1 MTWRLAMRSA
11 SLPAEW
17 NPGLSIEH
25 QTYRQVGRPKKRLED
40 ETNEFLKPEETEEM
54 KGNEIK
60 NNDTWIKVVKNRD
73 RWKAMESECAKTAAA
88 ASVDS
93 VHSRRRPAQDPV
105 RPARNLNGVKL
116 DDEVVNIA

>member
-1 MTWRLAMRSA
+1 MAFGNEKCIATSRMEPR
-11 SLPAEW
+11 PQHRT
-17 NPGLSIEH
+17 PDV
-25 QTYRQVGRPKKRLED
+25 QTSGKTKKRD
-40 ETNEFLKPEETEEM
+40 WKTKPIEFLKPEETEEM

-93 VHSRRRPAQDPV
+93 VHSRRHPAQDPI